1 MRSLHPLLLYSHGT
15 VYWCCTNYFFAIAMA
30 GNIVP
35 AIASTNAVVGGVIVM
50 EALNVISSN
59 IDKCKSVSNNMMSL

>member
-1 MRSLHPLLLYSHGT
+1 M
-15 VYWCCTNYFFAIAMA
+15 CCYIVAIAMA

-50 EALNVISSN
+50 EALNVISSS
-59 IDKCKSVSNNMMSL
+59 IDKCKSVSDHMMSHQGLYNANLS